1 MLALQVLRRRTRIH
15 TRWLPLCALGF
26 FLYRAAGT
34 YRRERDAG
42 PDGFAQPPVRLV
54 TTGPYALSRNP
65 MYLGHL
71 LFLAGLALAT
81 GSRIAAAGL
90 VWQAY
95 RLGDRVAVDEE
106 RLERIFGDE
115 YRDYVRRVPRWL

>member
-1 MLALQVLRRRTRIH
+1 
-15 TRWLPLCALGF
+15 
-26 FLYRAAGT
+26 
-34 YRRERDAG
+34 
-42 PDGFAQPPVRLV
+42 
-54 TTGPYALSRNP
+54 

-81 GSRIAAAGL
+81 GSRVALVAF

-95 RLGDRVAVDEE
+95 RLSDRVAIDEE
-106 RLERIFGDE
+106 RLERIFGDD